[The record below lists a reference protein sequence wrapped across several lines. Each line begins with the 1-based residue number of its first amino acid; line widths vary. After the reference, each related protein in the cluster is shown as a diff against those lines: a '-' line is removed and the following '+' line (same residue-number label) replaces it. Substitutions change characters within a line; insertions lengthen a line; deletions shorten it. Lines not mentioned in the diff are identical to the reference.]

1 KRSWSCRSRRGEGGR
16 VWRINWACRK
26 WPGCPIPLSLSLP
39 LSNAKLGMAH
49 SIATAKAL
57 HMFVGLAGLR
67 ESLPQELIMRMFYP
81 DMDKMT
87 FVQIALLE
95 CILQEQVGAIQR

>member
-1 KRSWSCRSRRGEGGR
+1 
-16 VWRINWACRK
+16 
-26 WPGCPIPLSLSLP
+26 
-39 LSNAKLGMAH
+39 
-49 SIATAKAL
+49 
-57 HMFVGLAGLR
+57 MFVGLAGLR

-95 CILQEQVGAIQR
+95 CILQEQVGAIQRVQANCSKN